1 MELAEAVRT
10 AVTTRRFK
18 PDPVPDELLAR
29 ALDYG
34 RFAPQG
40 GNRQPVRFVV
50 VRDPEHRR
58 QLQEWYLVPW
68 KAYIGAAREGGIDIG
83 SDHAAMLL
91 RNADH
96 MAEHLAEAPV
106 IVVVCAELA
115 GLHPTDTELGR
126 LSIVGG
132 GSVYPAVQNV
142 ILGCREVGLGA
153 ALTTLL
159 CMYEPQ
165 VKELLKIPDGFA
177 TAAHLVVGFREK
189 PFPKSLD
196 RRPLGEI
203 AFDGTWGQPLVS

>member
-1 MELAEAVRT
+1 MELGEAIRT

-29 ALDYG
+29 VLDAG

-68 KAYIGAAREGGIDIG
+68 KAYLAAAREGGVGVGATNADR
-83 SDHAAMLL
+83 AL

-96 MAEHLAEAPV
+96 FAEHLAEAPV

-115 GLHPTDTELGR
+115 GVHPTDTELGR

-142 ILGCREVGLGA
+142 LLACRDAGLGA

-159 CMYEPQ
+159 CAYEPQ

-177 TAAHLVVGFREK
+177 TAAHLVIGYRER
-189 PFPKSLD
+189 PFPTSLD
-196 RRPLGEI
+196 RRPLAEI
-203 AFDGTWGQPLVS
+203 AFDGTWGRPFAG

>member
-1 MELAEAVRT
+1 MELGEAIRT

-29 ALDYG
+29 VLDAG

-68 KAYIGAAREGGIDIG
+68 KAYLAAAREGEVGVG
-83 SDHAAMLL
+83 A
-91 RNADH
+91 RNADRALRVADRF
-96 MAEHLAEAPV
+96 AEHLAEAPV

-115 GLHPTDTELGR
+115 GVHPTDTELGR

-142 ILGCREVGLGA
+142 LLACRDAGLGA

-165 VKELLKIPDGFA
+165 VKELLKIPDGIA
-177 TAAHLVVGFREK
+177 TAAHLVIGYRERE
-189 PFPKSLD
+189 FPEALD
-196 RRPLGEI
+196 RRPLSEI
-203 AFDGTWGQPLVS
+203 AFDGTWGRPLVS

>member
-1 MELAEAVRT
+1 
-10 AVTTRRFK
+10 VTTRRFK
-18 PDPVPDELLAR
+18 PDPVPDELLAQV
-29 ALDYG
+29 LDAG

-68 KAYIGAAREGGIDIG
+68 KAYLAAAREGEVGVG
-83 SDHAAMLL
+83 A
-91 RNADH
+91 RNADRALRVADRF
-96 MAEHLAEAPV
+96 AEHLAEAPV

-115 GLHPTDTELGR
+115 GVHPTDTELGR

-142 ILGCREVGLGA
+142 LLACRDAGLGA

-165 VKELLKIPDGFA
+165 VKELLKIPDGVA
-177 TAAHLVVGFREK
+177 TAAHLVIGFRER
-189 PFPKSLD
+189 PFPAALD
-196 RRPLGEI
+196 RRPLSEI
-203 AFDGTWGQPLVS
+203 AFDGTWGRPLVS

>member
-1 MELAEAVRT
+1 MELGEAVRT

-68 KAYIGAAREGGIDIG
+68 KAYFGAAKEGGIDVG
-83 SDHAAMLL
+83 ATDAGRAL

-142 ILGCREVGLGA
+142 LLGCREAGLGA

-159 CMYEPQ
+159 CMFEPQ
-165 VKELLKIPDGFA
+165 VKELLQIPEGVA
-177 TAAHLVVGFREK
+177 TAAHIVVGFRER
-189 PFPKSLD
+189 PFPAALD
-196 RRPLGEI
+196 RRPLSEI
-203 AFDGTWGQPLVS
+203 AFDGSWGRPLVS